1 MRTGLRFDVRTSQP
15 PPEGMVVT
23 IVSGSKVLIVEDE
36 YFIATE
42 LERFLVKL
50 GATVLGPAPSIE
62 RAVDYL
68 ADADAAILDIRLDGK
83 YVFPFADELVNRH
96 IPFVFYTG
104 CSDIA
109 IPDRFRYASYLS
121 KPAAAETVYSALR
134 FALDPGPAA
143 QSSHEGTVFSALPQL
158 RLAARLH
165 LNDPHAADRL
175 VELTLQEAIDHAQS
189 KPHDVSINVWLG
201 RLMETIH
208 RNRGSKLLS

>member
-1 MRTGLRFDVRTSQP
+1 M
-15 PPEGMVVT
+15 T
-23 IVSGSKVLIVEDE
+23 IVSGSRVLIVEDE

-50 GATVLGPAPSIE
+50 GATVLGPASSIE
-62 RAVDYL
+62 RAADYL
-68 ADADAAILDIRLDGK
+68 DDADAAILDIRLDDT
-83 YVFPFADELVNRH
+83 YVFPFADQLANRH

-104 CSDIA
+104 CNDIA

-121 KPAAAETVYSALR
+121 KPAEAETVYSALR

-143 QSSHEGTVFSALPQL
+143 KGSREETVFSALPQL

-175 VELTLQEAIDHAQS
+175 VELTLQEAIDHARS

-208 RNRGSKLLS
+208 RDREGKLLS